1 MKNKTLIFTFASL
14 LLFMGCTKSHKGLL
28 AGTIHD
34 YTGFDGC
41 GLVLELEN
49 GTVLEPRNWSSFE
62 NDVHLTDNQ
71 KVWVKYH
78 STEGASICMV
88 GEIVK
93 LDALEE
99 R

>member
-1 MKNKTLIFTFASL
+1 MKNKTLIFFFASVL
-14 LLFMGCTKSHKGLL
+14 MFMGCTKSHKGMLE
-28 AGTIHD
+28 GTIQD
-34 YTGFDGC
+34 YTGLDGC
-41 GLVLELEN
+41 GLVIELEN
-49 GTVLEPRNWSSFE
+49 GTVLEPQNWNTFE
-62 NDVHLTDNQ
+62 NEVQLQDNQ

-88 GEIVK
+88 GEIVL